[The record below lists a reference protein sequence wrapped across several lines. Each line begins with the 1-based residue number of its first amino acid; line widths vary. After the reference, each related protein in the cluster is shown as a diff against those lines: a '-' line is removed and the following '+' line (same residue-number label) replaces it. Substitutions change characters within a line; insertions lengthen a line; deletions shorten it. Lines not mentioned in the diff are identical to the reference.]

1 MSYSFHDLKDTIV
14 ALSTP
19 PGSGAIAVIRLSGNK
34 AFEIVQSS
42 FKGKDL
48 IKQKSHTLHF
58 GEILTEENKAL
69 DEVLV
74 GIFKAPNSYT
84 KEDVIEIS
92 CHASPYIIQ
101 ELLGL
106 FVMKG
111 ARLARA
117 GEFTQRAYL
126 NGQFDLSQAEAV
138 ADLIAS
144 ESKRSHQ
151 LAMHQM
157 RGGVSDEIKKLRQE
171 LIDFASLIELE
182 LDFGEEDVEFAN
194 RDDLKKTVTDILSY
208 INSLIQSFKLG
219 NAIKNGVSTVIAG
232 RPNAG
237 KSTLLN
243 KLLKEDRAIVSDIAG
258 TTRDTIEEV
267 LNINGIKFRL
277 IDTAG
282 IREAQDQIEAIGV
295 EKTLEKIA
303 QSAILLYV
311 FDVIET
317 PPEEVAGD
325 ISKLQ
330 KEGTELLLIAN
341 KMDLN
346 PYAKYEHYEKQ
357 LEVDSWQLAKEQFVP
372 ISAINDMNIEYLK
385 EKLHQIVANQDLQS
399 NVILSNTRHVEALQK
414 ASESLDAVL
423 VGLDTGITSDFVAM
437 DIRQA
442 LHFLGEIIGEVS
454 SDDLLGNI
462 FGRFCIGK

>member
-1 MSYSFHDLKDTIV
+1 MSYSLHDLNDTIV

-19 PGSGAIAVIRLSGNK
+19 QGSGAIGVIRLSGNK
-34 AFEIVQSS
+34 AFEIVQSVFS
-42 FKGKDL
+42 D
-48 IKQKSHTLHF
+48 KQLVQQNSHTLHF
-58 GEILTEENKAL
+58 GKIITEENKIL
-69 DEVLV
+69 DEVLI
-74 GIFKAPNSYT
+74 GIFKAPKSYT
-84 KEDVIEIS
+84 KENVIEIS
-92 CHASPYIIQ
+92 CHGSSYIIQ
-101 ELLGL
+101 ELLAL
-106 FVMKG
+106 FIRQG
-111 ARLARA
+111 ARLALP

-138 ADLIAS
+138 ADLIAA
-144 ESKRSHQ
+144 ESQRSHQ

-194 RDDLKKTVTDILSY
+194 RDDLKKTVERIHTFIH
-208 INSLIQSFKLG
+208 SLIQSFQLG
-219 NAIKNGVSTVIAG
+219 NAIKNGVNTVIAG

-243 KLLKEDRAIVSDIAG
+243 KLLKEERAIVSDIAG
-258 TTRDTIEEV
+258 TTRDTIEEI

-317 PPEEVAGD
+317 PPEEVAKD
-325 ISKLQ
+325 IAKLQ
-330 KEGTELLLIAN
+330 KEGTQLLLIAN

-346 PYAKYEHYEKQ
+346 PYTEWEHYRE
-357 LEVDSWQLAKEQFVP
+357 QLAVSNVQLTKEQFIPV
-372 ISAINDMNIEYLK
+372 SAINDMNVEYLK
-385 EKLHQIVANQDLQS
+385 EKLHEIVADQDLQS

-423 VGLDTGITSDFVAM
+423 VGLETGITSDFVAM